1 MRFTFR
7 LPRAV
12 YPVGNAREGRGRAMN
27 RGTVGQQMDWRGVG
41 LRGIVLLPLAVGT
54 LLGVTQA
61 LILLCVLALVL
72 IPL

>member
-1 MRFTFR
+1 
-7 LPRAV
+7 
-12 YPVGNAREGRGRAMN
+12 MN